1 VIEDD
6 GATSTRLSPAQRG
19 QNLLG
24 QTVVVI
30 GGSSGIGLETAR
42 LAHDK
47 GADVIITARH
57 PDRLHTV
64 GLELGVSVAAFDAI
78 DFDRLA
84 EFFDTLSKPIDHVLV
99 TGPGP
104 YYAPLAEFDVDEAR
118 RDVDAHLM
126 LPILIARHATSK
138 VRPGGTLLF
147 LSGTGGR
154 RTAAGLTLISALT
167 AALPALTKNLAL
179 ELAPV
184 RVNLIAAGF
193 VDTPLS
199 ATLLGDQ
206 LDARREQ
213 LRTTLPIRRVVGP
226 ADVAAL
232 ALHLMTNTALT
243 GATFDIDGGQQ
254 LVET

>member
-1 VIEDD
+1 MSREPQL
-6 GATSTRLSPAQRG
+6 A
-19 QNLLG
+19 G
-24 QTVVVI
+24 QTLVVI

-42 LAHDK
+42 RAREE
-47 GADVIITARH
+47 GAGVIITARN
-57 PDRLHTV
+57 PDRVHRV
-64 GLELGVSVAAFDAI
+64 GLELGASIAAFDAT

-84 EFFDTLSKPIDHVLV
+84 RFFDALPPPIDHVLV

-104 YYAPLAEFDVDEAR
+104 YYAPLAEFDLEQAR
-118 RDVDAHLM
+118 RDVEAHLL
-126 LPILIARHATSK
+126 LPLQVARDAASK
-138 VRPGGTLLF
+138 VRQGGTLLF
-147 LSGTGGR
+147 MGSTGGR
-154 RTAAGLTLISALT
+154 RTATGLAFISALT
-167 AALPALTKNLAL
+167 AALPAMTKNLAL

-199 ATLLGDQ
+199 ASILGDE

-226 ADVAAL
+226 ADIAAL
-232 ALHLMTNTALT
+232 AVHLMINTAIT

-254 LVET
+254 LVQG